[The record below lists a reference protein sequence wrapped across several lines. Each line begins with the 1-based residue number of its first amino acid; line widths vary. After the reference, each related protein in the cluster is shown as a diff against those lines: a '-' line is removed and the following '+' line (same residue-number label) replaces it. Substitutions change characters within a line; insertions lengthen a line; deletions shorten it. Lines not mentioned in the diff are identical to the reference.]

1 MCLCLWFCL
10 RLRLRMCL
18 GLRLRLRLR
27 LCLGLRLRLR
37 LDLAGLALAYL
48 GSGFHGANRNAEEDE
63 AVRPT
68 VAGALLD

>member
-1 MCLCLWFCL
+1 MSPSL
-10 RLRLRMCL
+10 R
-18 GLRLRLRLR
+18 
-27 LCLGLRLRLR
+27 LRLRLR